1 MMIFRKRIVIADN
14 ERALVFRDRQLEGI
28 LATGVHYI
36 TDVLGRVKVNV
47 FDVSDPEVRNIQIKT
62 LMRSKT
68 QLCKQYFEEVST
80 DETEIALVY
89 LDGKF
94 KSLMAPQS
102 EKIFWKTVKIDVSKI
117 DISTDIQATDKLITL
132 VAKSAQSSVLSKGLM
147 IKEIINKQVG
157 LLFIDGQF
165 VKTLGAGKYGFW
177 NYTKTVAIEIVET
190 RAQSIDVTGQE
201 ILTKDKVSLRVN
213 LSASFKVAD
222 AKIALTSLSNYK
234 EFLYTQLQ
242 LALRKAIGTE
252 TLDGLLT
259 DKESIDSYVR
269 KSITAKVAEFGLSL
283 LDVGVKDIIL
293 PGEMKTILNQVVEA
307 EKAAK
312 ANIIKR
318 REETAATRSLL
329 NTAKLMDESATLRRL
344 KELETL
350 EKIAD
355 KVDKITVFGGM
366 EGIVKDTIKINV

>member
-1 MMIFRKRIVIADN
+1 MIFRKRIVIADN
-14 ERALVFRDRQLEGI
+14 ERALVFRDRQLTDV
-28 LATGVHYI
+28 LATGVNYI

-47 FDVSDPEVRNIQIKT
+47 FDVTDPEVRNIKIKT
-62 LMRSKT
+62 LMRNKAE
-68 QLCKQYFEEVST
+68 LCKQYFEEVST
-80 DETEIALVY
+80 DETEIALIY
-89 LDGKF
+89 IDGKF

-102 EKIFWKTVKIDVSKI
+102 EKIFWKTVKIDVTKI
-117 DISTDIQATDKLITL
+117 DISTEIQATDKLMTL
-132 VAKSAQSSVLSKGLM
+132 VAKTAQSSALSKGLM
-147 IKEIINKQVG
+147 IKEIVNKQVG
-157 LLFIDGQF
+157 LLFVDGQF
-165 VKTLGAGKYGFW
+165 IKTLTAGKYGFW
-177 NYTKTVAIEIVET
+177 NYSKTVAIEIVET
-190 RAQSIDVTGQE
+190 RAQSMDVTGQE

-222 AKIALTSLSNYK
+222 AKTAVSSLSNYA
-234 EFLYTQLQ
+234 EFLYTELQ
-242 LALRKAIGTE
+242 LALRKAIGTQ
-252 TLDGLLT
+252 TLDALLT

-269 KSITAKVAEFGLSL
+269 KSVTKKVAEFGLSL

-366 EGIVKDTIKINV
+366 EGVIQDTVKISV

>member
-1 MMIFRKRIVIADN
+1 
-14 ERALVFRDRQLEGI
+14 
-28 LATGVHYI
+28 
-36 TDVLGRVKVNV
+36 VKVNV
-47 FDVSDPEVRNIQIKT
+47 FDVTDPEVRNIKIKT
-62 LMRSKT
+62 LMRNKAE
-68 QLCKQYFEEVST
+68 LCKQYFEEVST
-80 DETEIALVY
+80 DETEIALIY
-89 LDGKF
+89 IDGKF

-102 EKIFWKTVKIDVSKI
+102 EKIFWKTVKIDVTKI
-117 DISTDIQATDKLITL
+117 DISTEIQATDKLMTL
-132 VAKSAQSSVLSKGLM
+132 VAKTAQSSALSKGLM
-147 IKEIINKQVG
+147 IKEIVNKQVG
-157 LLFIDGQF
+157 LLFVDGQF
-165 VKTLGAGKYGFW
+165 IKTLTAGKYGVW
-177 NYTKTVAIEIVET
+177 NYSKTVAIEIVET
-190 RAQSIDVTGQE
+190 RAQSLDVAGQE

-222 AKIALTSLSNYK
+222 AKIAITSLFNYK
-234 EFLYTQLQ
+234 EFLYTELQ
-242 LALRKAIGTE
+242 LALRKAIGTQ
-252 TLDGLLT
+252 TLDALLT
-259 DKESIDSYVR
+259 DKESIDSTVR
-269 KSITAKVAEFGLSL
+269 KCVTKKVAEYGLTL

-355 KVDKITVFGGM
+355 KVDKITVFGGL
-366 EGIVKDTIKINV
+366 EGVIQDTVKISV

>member
-1 MMIFRKRIVIADN
+1 MIFRKRIVIADN
-14 ERALVFRDRQLEGI
+14 ERALVFRDRQLTDV

-36 TDVLGRVKVNV
+36 TDVLGRVNVKV
-47 FDVSDPEVRNIQIKT
+47 FDVTDPEVRNIQIKT
-62 LMRSKT
+62 LMRNKA
-68 QLCKQYFEEVST
+68 QLCKHYFEEIST
-80 DETEIALVY
+80 DETEIALIY
-89 LDGKF
+89 IDGKF
-94 KSLMAPQS
+94 KNLMAPQS
-102 EKIFWKTVKIDVSKI
+102 EKIFWKTIKIDVTKI
-117 DISTDIQATDKLITL
+117 DISTDIQATDKLMTL
-132 VAKSAQSSVLSKGLM
+132 VAKLAQSSVLSKGLM
-147 IKEIINKQVG
+147 IKEIVNKQIG

-165 VKTLGAGKYGFW
+165 VKTLKAGKYGFW
-177 NYTKTVAIEIVET
+177 NFNKSVAIEVVET
-190 RAQSIDVTGQE
+190 RAQGIDVTGQE

-213 LSASFKVAD
+213 LSASFKVSD
-222 AKIALTSLSNYK
+222 AKIAISSLSNYA
-234 EFLYTQLQ
+234 EFLYTELQ
-242 LALRKAIGTE
+242 LALRKAIGTQ
-252 TLDGLLT
+252 TLDALLT

-269 KSITAKVAEFGLSL
+269 KIVTKKVSEFGLSL

-355 KVDKITVFGGM
+355 KVDKITVFGGL
-366 EGIVKDTIKINV
+366 EGVIQDTVKISV

>member
-1 MMIFRKRIVIADN
+1 MIFRKRIVIADN
-14 ERALVFRDRQLEGI
+14 ERALVFRDRQLTDV

-36 TDVLGRVKVNV
+36 TDVLDRVKVKV
-47 FDVSDPEVRNIQIKT
+47 FDVTDPEVRNIQIKT
-62 LMRSKT
+62 LMRNKSE
-68 QLCKQYFEEVST
+68 LCKQYFEEVAT

-94 KSLMAPQS
+94 KALMAPQS
-102 EKIFWKTVKIDVSKI
+102 EKIYWKSIEIKVSKI
-117 DISTDIQATDKLITL
+117 DISSEIQASDKLITL

-147 IKEIINKQVG
+147 IKEIVNKQVG

-165 VKTLGAGKYGFW
+165 VKTLKAGKYGFW
-177 NYTKTVAIEIVET
+177 NFNKTVAIEIVET
-190 RAQSIDVTGQE
+190 RAQSIDVAGQE

-222 AKIALTSLSNYK
+222 AQTAIASLSNYK
-234 EFLYTQLQ
+234 EFLYTELQ
-242 LALRKAIGTE
+242 LALRKAIGTQ
-252 TLDGLLT
+252 TLDALLT

-269 KSITAKVAEFGLSL
+269 KTVTRKVAEYGLTL

-366 EGIVKDTIKINV
+366 EGVIKDTIKISV

>member
-1 MMIFRKRIVIADN
+1 MIFRKRIVIADN
-14 ERALVFRDRQLEGI
+14 ERALVFRDRQLESI

-36 TDVLGRVKVNV
+36 TDFLGRIKVNI
-47 FDVSDPEVRNIQIKT
+47 FDVTDPEVRNIQIKT
-62 LMRSKT
+62 LMRSKA
-68 QLCKQYFEEVST
+68 QLCKQYFEEIST
-80 DETEIALVY
+80 DETEIALIY
-89 LDGKF
+89 IDGKF

-102 EKIFWKTVKIDVSKI
+102 EKIFWKTIKIDVTKI
-117 DISTDIQATDKLITL
+117 DISSDIQATDKLMTL

-147 IKEIINKQVG
+147 IKEVVNKQVG

-165 VKTLGAGKYGFW
+165 VKILTAGKYGFW

-190 RAQSIDVTGQE
+190 RAQSIDVAGQE

-222 AKIALTSLSNYK
+222 AKTAITSLSNYK

-242 LALRKAIGTE
+242 LALRKAIGTQ
-252 TLDGLLT
+252 TLDALLT

-269 KSITAKVAEFGLSL
+269 KSVTTKVAEFGLVL
-283 LDVGVKDIIL
+283 LGVGVKDIIL

-329 NTAKLMDESATLRRL
+329 NTAKLMDQSATLRRL

-366 EGIVKDTIKINV
+366 EGVIKDTIKISV

>member
-1 MMIFRKRIVIADN
+1 MIFRKRIVIADN
-14 ERALVFRDRQLEGI
+14 ERALVFRDRQLTEV

-36 TDVLGRVKVNV
+36 TDVLGRVSVKV
-47 FDVSDPEVRNIQIKT
+47 FDVTDPEVRNIQIKS
-62 LMRSKT
+62 LMRNKA
-68 QLCKQYFEEVST
+68 QVCKQYFEEIST
-80 DETEIALVY
+80 DETEIALIY
-89 LDGKF
+89 IDGKF

-102 EKIFWKTVKIDVSKI
+102 EKIYWKTIKIDVTKI
-117 DISTDIQATDKLITL
+117 DISTDIQATDKLMTL
-132 VAKSAQSSVLSKGLM
+132 VAKSASSSVLSKGLL
-147 IKEIINKQVG
+147 IKEVVNKQIG

-165 VKTLGAGKYGFW
+165 IKVLSAGKYGFW
-177 NYTKTVAIEIVET
+177 NYSKTVAIEIVET
-190 RAQSIDVTGQE
+190 RAQSMDVTGQE

-213 LSASFKVAD
+213 LSATFKVAD
-222 AKIALTSLSNYK
+222 AKTAVSSLSNYA
-234 EFLYTQLQ
+234 EFLYTELQ
-242 LALRKAIGTE
+242 LALRKAIGTQ
-252 TLDGLLT
+252 TLDALLT

-269 KSITAKVAEFGLSL
+269 KSVTKKVAEFGLSL

-329 NTAKLMDESATLRRL
+329 NTAKLMDESTTLRRL

-366 EGIVKDTIKINV
+366 EGVIQDTVKISV

>member
-14 ERALVFRDRQLEGI
+14 ERALVFRDRQLTEV

-36 TDVLGRVKVNV
+36 TDVLGRVSVKV
-47 FDVSDPEVRNIQIKT
+47 FDVTDPEVRNIQIKS
-62 LMRSKT
+62 LMRNKA
-68 QLCKQYFEEVST
+68 QVCKQYFEEIST
-80 DETEIALVY
+80 DETEIALIY
-89 LDGKF
+89 IDGKF

-102 EKIFWKTVKIDVSKI
+102 EKIYWKTIKIDVTKI
-117 DISTDIQATDKLITL
+117 DISTDIQATDKLMTL
-132 VAKSAQSSVLSKGLM
+132 VAKSASSSVLSKGLL
-147 IKEIINKQVG
+147 IKEVVNKQIG

-165 VKTLGAGKYGFW
+165 IKVLSAGKYGFW
-177 NYTKTVAIEIVET
+177 NYSKTVAIEIVET
-190 RAQSIDVTGQE
+190 RAQSMDVTGQE

-213 LSASFKVAD
+213 LSATFKVAD
-222 AKIALTSLSNYK
+222 AKTAVSSLSNYA
-234 EFLYTQLQ
+234 EFLYTELQ
-242 LALRKAIGTE
+242 LALRKAIGTQ
-252 TLDGLLT
+252 TLDALLT

-269 KSITAKVAEFGLSL
+269 KSVTKKVAEFGLSL

-329 NTAKLMDESATLRRL
+329 NTAKLMDESTTLRRL

-366 EGIVKDTIKINV
+366 EGVIQDTVKISV

>member
-1 MMIFRKRIVIADN
+1 MIFRKRIVIADN
-14 ERALVFRDRQLEGI
+14 ERALVFRDRQLTDV

-47 FDVSDPEVRNIQIKT
+47 FDVTDPEVRNIKIIT
-62 LMRSKT
+62 LMRSKAE
-68 QLCKQYFEEVST
+68 LCKQYFKEVST
-80 DETEIALVY
+80 DETQIALIY
-89 LDGKF
+89 IDGKF

-102 EKIFWKTVKIDVSKI
+102 EKIFWKTVKIEATKI
-117 DISTDIQATDKLITL
+117 DISKDIQATDKLMTL
-132 VAKSAQSSVLSKGLM
+132 VARSAQSSVLSKGLM
-147 IKEIINKQVG
+147 IKEIVNKQVG

-165 VKTLGAGKYGFW
+165 VKILTAGKYGFW
-177 NYTKTVAIEIVET
+177 NYSKTVAIEIVET
-190 RAQSIDVTGQE
+190 RAQSIDVAGQE

-213 LSASFKVAD
+213 LSAAFQVTD
-222 AKIALTSLSNYK
+222 AKTAITGLSNYK

-242 LALRKAIGTE
+242 LALRKAIGTQ
-252 TLDGLLT
+252 TLDALLT

-269 KSITAKVAEFGLSL
+269 KNVTRKVSEFGLSL

-366 EGIVKDTIKINV
+366 EGVIKDTIKISA

>member
-1 MMIFRKRIVIADN
+1 MIFRKRIVIADN

-102 EKIFWKTVKIDVSKI
+102 EKFFWKTVKIDVSKI

-222 AKIALTSLSNYK
+222 AKIALTSLSDYK

-242 LALRKAIGTE
+242 LALRKAIGTQ
-252 TLDGLLT
+252 TLDALLT

-366 EGIVKDTIKINV
+366 EGIIKDTIKISV

>member
-1 MMIFRKRIVIADN
+1 MIFRKRIVIADN
-14 ERALVFRDRQLEGI
+14 ERALVFTDRQLTDV

-36 TDVLGRVKVNV
+36 TDVLGRVKVKV
-47 FDVSDPEVRNIQIKT
+47 FDVTDPEVRNIQIKT
-62 LMRSKT
+62 LMRSKSE
-68 QLCKQYFEEVST
+68 LCNKYFEEVAT
-80 DETEIALVY
+80 DETEIALIY

-94 KSLMAPQS
+94 KALMAPQS
-102 EKIFWKTVKIDVSKI
+102 EKIYWKSIEIKVTKI
-117 DISTDIQATDKLITL
+117 DISTEIQASDKLITL

-147 IKEIINKQVG
+147 IKEIVNKQVG

-165 VKTLGAGKYGFW
+165 VKTLKAGKYGFW
-177 NYTKTVAIEIVET
+177 NFNKTVAIEIVET
-190 RAQSIDVTGQE
+190 RAQSIDVAGQE

-213 LSASFKVAD
+213 LSASFKVVD
-222 AKIALTSLSNYK
+222 AQTAIGSLSNYK
-234 EFLYTQLQ
+234 EFLYTELQ
-242 LALRKAIGTE
+242 LALRKAIGTQ
-252 TLDGLLT
+252 TLDALLA
-259 DKESIDSYVR
+259 DKESIDSFVR
-269 KSITAKVAEFGLSL
+269 KTITRKVSEFGLTL

-366 EGIVKDTIKINV
+366 EGMVQDTIKISA

>member
-1 MMIFRKRIVIADN
+1 MIFRKRIVIADN
-14 ERALVFRDRQLEGI
+14 ERALVFRDRQLTEV

-36 TDVLGRVKVNV
+36 TDVLGRVSVKV
-47 FDVSDPEVRNIQIKT
+47 FDVTDPEVRNIQIKS
-62 LMRSKT
+62 LMRNKA
-68 QLCKQYFEEVST
+68 QVCKQYFEEIST
-80 DETEIALVY
+80 DETEIALIY
-89 LDGKF
+89 IDGKF

-102 EKIFWKTVKIDVSKI
+102 EKIYWKTIKIDVTKI
-117 DISTDIQATDKLITL
+117 DISTDIQATDKLMTL
-132 VAKSAQSSVLSKGLM
+132 VAKSASSSVLSKGLL
-147 IKEIINKQVG
+147 IKEVVNKQIG

-165 VKTLGAGKYGFW
+165 IKVLSAGKYGFW
-177 NYTKTVAIEIVET
+177 NYSKTVVIEIVET
-190 RAQSIDVTGQE
+190 RAQNLDVTGQE

-222 AKIALTSLSNYK
+222 AKVAITSLSNYK
-234 EFLYTQLQ
+234 EFLYTELQ
-242 LALRKAIGTE
+242 LALRKAIGTQ

-259 DKESIDSYVR
+259 DKESIDSSVR
-269 KSITAKVAEFGLSL
+269 KSVTKKVAEFGLTL

-293 PGEMKTILNQVVEA
+293 PGEMKIILNQVVEA

-366 EGIVKDTIKINV
+366 EGVIQDTIKISV

>member
-1 MMIFRKRIVIADN
+1 MIFRKRIVIADN
-14 ERALVFRDRQLEGI
+14 ERALVFRDRQLTDV

-36 TDVLGRVKVNV
+36 TDVLGRVSVKV
-47 FDVSDPEVRNIQIKT
+47 FDVTDPEVRNIQIKT
-62 LMRSKT
+62 LMRNKA
-68 QLCKQYFEEVST
+68 QLCKQYFEEIST
-80 DETEIALVY
+80 DETEIALIY
-89 LDGKF
+89 IDGKF

-102 EKIFWKTVKIDVSKI
+102 EKIYWKTIKIDVTKI
-117 DISTDIQATDKLITL
+117 DISTDIQATDKLMTL
-132 VAKSAQSSVLSKGLM
+132 VAKSASSSVLSKGLL
-147 IKEIINKQVG
+147 IKEVVNKQIG

-165 VKTLGAGKYGFW
+165 IKVLSAGKYGFW
-177 NYTKTVAIEIVET
+177 NYSKTVAIEIVET
-190 RAQSIDVTGQE
+190 RAQSMDVTGQE

-222 AKIALTSLSNYK
+222 AKTAVSSLSNYA
-234 EFLYTQLQ
+234 EFLYTELQ
-242 LALRKAIGTE
+242 LALRKAIGTQ
-252 TLDGLLT
+252 TLDALLT

-269 KSITAKVAEFGLSL
+269 KSVTKKVAEFGLSL

-329 NTAKLMDESATLRRL
+329 NTAKLMDESTTLRRL

-366 EGIVKDTIKINV
+366 EGVIQDTVKISV

>member
-14 ERALVFRDRQLEGI
+14 ERALVFTDRQLTDV

-36 TDVLGRVKVNV
+36 TDVLSRVNVNV
-47 FDVSDPEVRNIQIKT
+47 FDVTDPEVRNIKIKT
-62 LMRSKT
+62 LMRNKAA
-68 QLCKQYFEEVST
+68 LCKQYFEEIST
-80 DETEIALVY
+80 NETEIALIY
-89 LDGKF
+89 IDDKF

-102 EKIFWKTVKIDVSKI
+102 EKIFWKTVKIEVIKI
-117 DISTDIQATDKLITL
+117 DISSDIQATDKLMNL
-132 VAKSAQSSVLSKGLM
+132 VARSAQSSVLSKGLY
-147 IKEIINKQVG
+147 IKEIVNKQIG
-157 LLFIDGQF
+157 LLFIDGQY
-165 VKTLGAGKYGFW
+165 VKSLKAGKYGFW
-177 NYTKTVAIEIVET
+177 NYNKTVAIEIVET
-190 RAQSIDVTGQE
+190 RAQGIDVAGQE

-213 LSASFKVAD
+213 LSASYKVAD
-222 AKIALTSLSNYK
+222 VQTAISSLSNYK
-234 EFLYTQLQ
+234 EFLYTELQ
-242 LALRKAIGTE
+242 LALRKAIGTK
-252 TLDGLLT
+252 TLDALLT

-269 KSITAKVAEFGLSL
+269 KIVVRKVTEFGLTL

-293 PGEMKTILNQVVEA
+293 PGEMKTLLNRVVEA
-307 EKAAK
+307 EKTAK

-329 NTAKLMDESATLRRL
+329 NTAKLMDQSATLRRL

-366 EGIVKDTIKINV
+366 EGMIQDTIKISA